1 MMIFELLIRNF
12 LILKKEKKNSIYRGK
27 GDCKPV
33 VRNSARK
40 SPTFGAIVNVNP
52 TEV

>member
-12 LILKKEKKNSIYRGK
+12 YIEKRKKNSIYRGK